1 MVIAI
6 VIQLN
11 VINAIS
17 VLNSMKVRIRVSLTE
32 YAETANIWMIPELV
46 NSAKLIVKKKIF

>member
-17 VLNSMKVRIRVSLTE
+17 VLNSMKVRIPVSLTE